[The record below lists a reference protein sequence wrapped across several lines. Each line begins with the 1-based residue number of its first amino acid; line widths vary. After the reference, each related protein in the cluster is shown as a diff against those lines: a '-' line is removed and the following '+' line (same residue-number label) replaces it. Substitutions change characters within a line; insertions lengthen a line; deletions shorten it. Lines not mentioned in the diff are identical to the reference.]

1 MNNSQKLKWG
11 IIGVGN
17 IANKMANALKIT
29 ANNQLYAVAS
39 KTPSKARIFADK
51 YGVENAFSY
60 QEIVNSE
67 EIDVIYVATTHNFH
81 FDNAKLA
88 LEYGKHVLIE
98 KAFTVNAKE
107 ARELVRIARENNLFL
122 MEAIWTRFLPS
133 VKLLKE
139 KIRNLE
145 IGDVKQINIAYGG
158 FVGSDYE
165 KRLKDPALAGGVTL
179 DMGIYAISFV
189 CYLLGELPTDIKSMT
204 RFGELGAD
212 EISNYMFRFPSK
224 CLTNI
229 CTSYNLKMKN
239 EAIIYGTKGFITFPE
254 FSTGQ
259 RFTIFKHEGTN
270 DIKDT
275 IDVLE
280 KNHDNG
286 FIYQVE
292 EVARCIQEGKLESNI
307 IPLNETIGIME
318 VMDKMRE
325 EWDFI
330 YPFE

>member
-1 MNNSQKLKWG
+1 
-11 IIGVGN
+11 
-17 IANKMANALKIT
+17 
-29 ANNQLYAVAS
+29 
-39 KTPSKARIFADK
+39 
-51 YGVENAFSY
+51 
-60 QEIVNSE
+60 
-67 EIDVIYVATTHNFH
+67 
-81 FDNAKLA
+81 
-88 LEYGKHVLIE
+88 
-98 KAFTVNAKE
+98 
-107 ARELVRIARENNLFL
+107 
-122 MEAIWTRFLPS
+122 

-145 IGDVKQINIAYGG
+145 IGDIKQINIAYGG

-204 RFGELGAD
+204 RFGDMGAD

-254 FSTGQ
+254 FSAGQ
-259 RFTIFKHEGTN
+259 RFTTFKHEGTN

-318 VMDKMRE
+318 VMDKMRK